1 MKVGVILKRN
11 FIIVTSLILIILV
24 FAILVKLDGRKEKS
38 DQLEKVR
45 IAEVTHSIFYAPLY
59 VALENGYFKE
69 NGINAELI
77 LTSGADKVSA
87 AVLSNT
93 VEVGFAGPESAIY
106 VYKNGEKDYIVT
118 FAGLTKRDGQ
128 FIVAREKIEDFK
140 IEDLYG
146 KEILAGRVG
155 GMPVLN
161 FLNGVKNAKGDKNK
175 IDINMNID
183 FASLSGTFISGVGDF
198 VNLFEPNALKL
209 ERDGLGYVV
218 GSVGQLSGEMPYTAF
233 YARKSYVDKHKETIE
248 KFNDAINKGLDFVKT
263 HSDEEVAEIILPQFP
278 DNSLNDVSTIVK
290 RYREADSWLNNT
302 SISEETYK
310 NLENIMIDNDLL
322 DAYVPFD
329 KLVIDLNE

>member
-1 MKVGVILKRN
+1 MKRN
-11 FIIVTSLILIILV
+11 IIIATSLILIIFV
-24 FAILVKLDGRKEKS
+24 FAILVKLDGNRDKTN
-38 DQLEKVR
+38 DLEKVR
-45 IAEVTHSIFYAPLY
+45 VAEVTHSIFYTPLY
-59 VALENGYFKE
+59 VAIENGYFKD
-69 NGINAELI
+69 NGIQVELI

-106 VYKNGEKDYIVT
+106 VYENGEKDYIVT

-128 FIVAREKIEDFK
+128 FIVARKDIKDFK
-140 IEDLYG
+140 VEDMYG
-146 KEILAGRVG
+146 KEVLAGRVG

-161 FLNGVKNAKGDKNK
+161 FLNGVKNAKGDKRK

-218 GSVGQLSGEMPYTAF
+218 GSVGELSGEMPYTAF
-233 YARKSYVDKHKETIE
+233 YARKSYIDKNKETIN
-248 KFNDAINKGLDFVKT
+248 KFNDAINKGLEFVRN
-263 HSDEEVAEIILPQFP
+263 HSDKEVAEVILAQFP
-278 DNSLNDVSTIVK
+278 DNSLNDVETIVK
-290 RYREADSWLNNT
+290 RYRDADSWLDNT
-302 SISEETYK
+302 SISEEAYK

-322 DAYVPFD
+322 DDYVPFD
-329 KLVIDLNE
+329 QLVIDLNE